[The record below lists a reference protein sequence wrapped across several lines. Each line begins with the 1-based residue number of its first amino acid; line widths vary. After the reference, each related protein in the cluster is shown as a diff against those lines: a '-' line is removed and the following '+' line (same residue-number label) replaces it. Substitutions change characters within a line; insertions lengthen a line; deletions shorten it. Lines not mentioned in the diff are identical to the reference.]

1 VKQKKLSV
9 EESRAEHRVFEV
21 SLQVAD
27 VLDKSGLSDFEKHG
41 VLETAKLGLIMGVL
55 KGEKNGG
62 L

>member
-1 VKQKKLSV
+1 MREKKPSV

-27 VLDKSGLSDFEKHG
+27 VLDKSRLSDFEKLG

-55 KGEKNGG
+55 KGEKDG
-62 L
+62 